1 MKPAQCRPLDL
12 PELPCKKALAC
23 REGQSAYSSA
33 AYSSDACNS
42 SVSTLSDEDLIR
54 SSSCRN
60 SAVSSAIDFGG
71 LGGKG
76 ITSDIG
82 RTSLVNGVSFSCAI
96 AAFLRR
102 SFARAPGMRLK

>member
-1 MKPAQCRPLDL
+1 MKPALYRLLDL
-12 PELPCKKALAC
+12 PGPPCKKALAC
-23 REGQSAYSSA
+23 REGRF

-42 SVSTLSDEDLIR
+42 SVSALSDEDLIR

-82 RTSLVNGVSFSCAI
+82 RTSLDATPRGISFCFAI
-96 AAFLRR
+96 GAFLRR
-102 SFARAPGMRLK
+102 RFSRTPATRHN